1 MSTVIEP
8 RDVTDLD
15 MAFPAVINNLLPDE
29 EKIPEEF
36 FDEGNPWVCLARR
49 WFYEGL
55 PQATVFE
62 AKPGIELRRAMRHLR
77 AVLGSFHVG
86 YKHKIAAVAYL
97 LALWFERVDPG
108 AEMQF

>member
-15 MAFPAVINNLLPDE
+15 MAFPASIRNLLPDE
-29 EKIPEEF
+29 GEIPKEF
-36 FDEGNPWVCLARR
+36 FDDANPWVAIAQR

-55 PQATVFE
+55 PQATVFQT
-62 AKPGIELRRAMRHLR
+62 KPEIELRRAMRHLR
-77 AVLGSFHVG
+77 AVLGSFHSG

-97 LALWFERVDPG
+97 LSLWFERVDPD

>member
-15 MAFPAVINNLLPDE
+15 MAFPATIHNLLPSE
-29 EKIPEEF
+29 EEIPREF
-36 FDEGNPWVCLARR
+36 FDDSNQWVRIAQR

-62 AKPGIELRRAMRHLR
+62 AKSGIELRRAMRHLR
-77 AVLGSFHVG
+77 AVLGSFHSG

-97 LALWFERVDPG
+97 LSLWFDRVDPD